1 MNALNYLVPAALVA
15 IIMLPLLSARKN
27 GMTRSQFKGRMATH
41 FAAFALA
48 CAVAVA
54 FPLVQS
60 AAAPAEGA
68 DANLPAAVSE
78 TAAEPVVSNNSAGM
92 AYIAAALSIG
102 IAAVGSGIA
111 VAAAAPAAIG
121 AFSEDPKAFGKAL
134 IFVALGEG
142 IALYGVLI
150 SILILNKV

>member
-1 MNALNYLVPAALVA
+1 MNALVYLVPAALVA
-15 IIMLPLLSARKN
+15 VIMMPLLSAHKGSFDR
-27 GMTRSQFKGRMATH
+27 GQFKKRMTNH
-41 FAAFALA
+41 FAVFALA
-48 CAVAVA
+48 CAVAMA

-60 AAAPAEGA
+60 DATSPTGDAAA
-68 DANLPAAVSE
+68 LPIAAGS
-78 TAAEPVVSNNSAGM
+78 TAVAEPVGDSSAGM
-92 AYIAAALSIG
+92 AYLAAALSIG
-102 IAAVGSGIA
+102 IAAIGSGIA